1 MEGVCVCGEGWGGR
15 EERRGVE
22 DRRKD
27 DDVRGR

>member
-1 MEGVCVCGEGWGGR
+1 MEGVCVWGGGVGR